1 MDRGIRRSNTG
12 WPFFYS
18 HMGHITMLAFKLRA
32 KASWIIPT
40 FCLQNDSSVSLFSF
54 HVNISLL
61 AEQLQRFP
69 CRTIPVNH
77 WNRFASVSL
86 FWFCFTN
93 WLIFRSTIDLVL
105 SLVYTI
111 LRQYQQNDN
120 SNLLAERFQYFIGI
134 VLQVNCCYRFI
145 DMSWKQRNTGI
156 ILQAKSWNYS
166 TCFGPKCLQKQWL
179 DSSYF
184 GFALGHPSPSKHT
197 KHASS
202 EHHNACIQ

>member
-1 MDRGIRRSNTG
+1 MPMLLYEMGVKG
-12 WPFFYS
+12 WQLWKDINFFAQKHVCLLAHGFVNHKQLFWGTS
-18 HMGHITMLAFKLRA
+18 FKHIKIVQTSGA
-32 KASWIIPT
+32 KASWTIPT
-40 FCLQNDSSVSLFSF
+40 FCLQNDSSVTLFLF

-61 AEQLQRFP
+61 AEQLQQFP

-120 SNLLAERFQYFIGI
+120 SNLLAERFQYFTGI
-134 VLQVNCCYRFI
+134 ILQVNCCYRFI

-166 TCFGPKCLQKQWL
+166 TCFGP
-179 DSSYF
+179 
-184 GFALGHPSPSKHT
+184 
-197 KHASS
+197 
-202 EHHNACIQ
+202 

>member
-1 MDRGIRRSNTG
+1 MAILEK
-12 WPFFYS
+12 Y
-18 HMGHITMLAFKLRA
+18 HIFCPKKRFRA
-32 KASWIIPT
+32 KASLIIPT

-61 AEQLQRFP
+61 AEQLQQFP

-93 WLIFRSTIDLVL
+93 WHIFRSTIDLVL
-105 SLVYTI
+105 SFVHTI

-120 SNLLAERFQYFIGI
+120 SNLLAERFQYFTGI
-134 VLQVNCCYRFI
+134 ILQANCCYHFI

-166 TCFGPKCLQKQWL
+166 TCFGP
-179 DSSYF
+179 
-184 GFALGHPSPSKHT
+184 
-197 KHASS
+197 
-202 EHHNACIQ
+202 